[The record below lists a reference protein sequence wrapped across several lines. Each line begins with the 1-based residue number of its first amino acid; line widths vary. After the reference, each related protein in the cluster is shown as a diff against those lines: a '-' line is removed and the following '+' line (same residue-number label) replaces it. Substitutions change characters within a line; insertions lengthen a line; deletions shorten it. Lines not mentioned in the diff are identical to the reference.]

1 MVLTVRRR
9 GRDGFGIAS
18 QDQRTE
24 EAMGTFAEH
33 NFGNDGALDYLSML
47 TAKLVATITEV
58 LGDESRR
65 ALDEDGE
72 TLLMPSVEILA
83 LLCERYG
90 AVPPKPATVQHWTE
104 TYLDVYDR
112 EIDRLRPK
120 SGFKAARRKVIDN
133 TFRWLGS
140 LSESHWARD

>member
-1 MVLTVRRR
+1 
-9 GRDGFGIAS
+9 
-18 QDQRTE
+18 
-24 EAMGTFAEH
+24 MGTFAEH
-33 NFGNDGALDYLSML
+33 NFGNDGAMDYLAML

-90 AVPPKPATVQHWTE
+90 AAPPRPATIQHWAE

-120 SGFKAARRKVIDN
+120 PGFKAARRKVIDH
-133 TFRWLGS
+133 TFRWLAS
-140 LSESHWARD
+140 LSESYWDRD